1 MSSKKKIII
10 NGDFLCRRL
19 TGIERYAYEITSR
32 LDNLCVKDEIAV
44 VIPSYLENIPAYNN
58 LEIIR
63 LEKKSKSNIR
73 WQMLTLQGFL
83 LTHRKYTILEFG
95 NTALPFAPGIVFLHD
110 IYCEFFP
117 EDFVTRRDKFT
128 RLYSRIQYRIIAY
141 LAKKI
146 VTVSEYSKNE
156 ICKTFGITPSRIK
169 VIYSSADH
177 IRDTDPDFT
186 IFEQFP
192 ALKEKEFYFSLGSLS
207 KRKNI
212 KWILEYAKKHPEST
226 FAVSGTSLST
236 VKVNELDDEIPK
248 NIIMLGYLD
257 DSKVKALM
265 TQCKAFILPSYYEG
279 FGLTPLEALSCGAQI
294 IIAKAASLP
303 EIYGK
308 TAHYIDPYS
317 IDMDIDILLNDPVEK
332 PDMILEKYSYDK
344 AAASVYDI
352 IREYSK

>member
-1 MSSKKKIII
+1 MSLKKKVLI

-19 TGIERYAYEITSR
+19 TGIERYAYEITRR
-32 LDNLCVKDEIAV
+32 LDNLCEKDEIAV
-44 VIPSYLENIPAYNN
+44 VIPSNAENIPVYKN

-73 WQMLTLQGFL
+73 WQMITLQGFL
-83 LTHRKYTILEFG
+83 LKNRKYTILEFG
-95 NTALPFAPGIVFLHD
+95 NCCIPLAPGIVFLHD

-117 EDFVTRRDKFT
+117 EDFISKRDKFT
-128 RLYSRIQYRIIAY
+128 RFYSRIQYRFIAY

-146 VTVSEYSKNE
+146 ATVSEYSKKE
-156 ICKTFGITPSRIK
+156 ISETFNINPAKID

-177 IRDTDPDFT
+177 IRDIVSDFS

-192 ALKEKEFYFSLGSLS
+192 MLKEKQFFFSLGSLS

-212 KWILEYAKKHPEST
+212 KWIIEYAKKHPEST

-236 VKVNELDDEIPK
+236 VKVNELDDEIPN

-265 TQCKAFILPSYYEG
+265 TKCLAFVLPSYYEG
-279 FGLTPLEALSCGAQI
+279 FGLTPLEALRCGAQI

-308 TAHYIDPYS
+308 TAHYIDPYD
-317 IDMDIDILLNDPVEK
+317 IDMDLDILLNDPVEA
-332 PDMILEKYSYDK
+332 PDAIIAKYSYDISAK
-344 AAASVYDI
+344 KVYNI
-352 IREYSK
+352 IKDFTL